1 MSRDIDF
8 MVVGMHPETHSVEA
22 IYVEKGAELP
32 FKIIQN
38 VHCNNNNMGAL
49 CGPQFMYS
57 GGNLRT
63 LSVRA
68 EYKIHDFEYAY
79 VKTAKP
85 YELVVY
91 GSKIGEAVLPVTT
104 GMGGRRGFK
113 DNDKLLLNMKTRE
126 IIWNITDAKQMYL
139 WNQQMCS
146 RE

>member
-8 MVVGMHPETHSVEA
+8 MVVGMHPETNSVEA
-22 IYVEKGAELP
+22 VSVEKDVETP

-38 VHCNNNNMGAL
+38 VHCNKINMGAL

-57 GGNLRT
+57 GGNLHT

-91 GSKIGEAVLPVTT
+91 GPKIGEVILPMAT
-104 GMGGRRGFK
+104 GMGGKRGFK
-113 DNDKLLLNMKTRE
+113 DNDDLLLNIKTGE
-126 IIWNITDAKQMYL
+126 IICNITDAKQMYL

-146 RE
+146 R